1 MKNSPAGAPKGSNG
15 SKKKPANGDP
25 VLPRKSGSDP
35 GASDVPK
42 PDKGLLPQGTTPAL
56 ADESGSTVG
65 VNDIIKNDKG
75 A

>member
-25 VLPRKSGSDP
+25 VLPRKSGSEP

-42 PDKGLLPQGTTPAL
+42 PDKGLFPEGMTPDL
-56 ADESGSTVG
+56 DDESGSDVG
-65 VNDIIKNDKG
+65 ANDIIKNDKG
-75 A
+75 L